1 MSLNDD
7 ILDWMIEHS
16 IDIQQASLYE
26 ARKIQRFVRANVY
39 DAVTDR
45 VASYRLKTRGIH
57 AFSLEGAKSFRGDI
71 KSIFTSGMAEARKL
85 AATSLIELGSYEIEA
100 WRKILS
106 TIIPVKISF
115 DLPSV
120 GLVRNL
126 ALNTP
131 FEGQILKGW
140 FTGLAQSGQSK
151 VVRAFTQGIT
161 RGDSTDKIAGSMKQ
175 VYRQIDGNIE
185 GIVRTAANHVNS
197 QVRAETFKA
206 NSDII
211 EEEVWVATL
220 DSRTTLLCASLDGK
234 RFPVGQGRQ
243 PPAHFGCRSI
253 RVPVIKG
260 WKDLGL
266 KDPPPAVRASMDGT
280 VPAKTTYQ
288 DWLSKKSASFQDR
301 VLGPAR
307 GKLFREDKLSLSE
320 MVSATTGRPI
330 PLESIKAR
338 S

>member
-26 ARKIQRFVRANVY
+26 ARKVQRFVRANVY
-39 DAVTDR
+39 DAVSDR
-45 VASYRLKTRGIH
+45 IASYRLKTRGIH
-57 AFSLEGAKSFRGDI
+57 AFSLEGAKSFRGDV
-71 KSIFTSGMAEARKL
+71 KQIFVDGMAEARKI
-85 AATSLIELGSYEIEA
+85 AAASLIELGTYEIDA
-100 WRKILS
+100 WRKAFTRFVPI
-106 TIIPVKISF
+106 KISF

-120 GLVRNL
+120 GVVRNL

-131 FEGQILKGW
+131 FEGQLLKGW
-140 FTGLAQSGQSK
+140 FNNLAQSGQTR
-151 VVRAFTQGIT
+151 VTREFTQGIT
-161 RGDSTDKIAGSMKQ
+161 RGDATEAIASSMKR
-175 VYRQIDGNIE
+175 VYKQLDGNIE
-185 GIVRTAANHVNS
+185 GIVRTAANHVNA

-206 NSDII
+206 NADLI

-288 DWLSKKSASFQDR
+288 QWLTKKSASFQDR

-307 GKLFREDKLSLSE
+307 GKLFREDKLTLSE